1 MDDSMQKLIEQYSR
15 DLMRFHGAHGG
26 APAAPREPGRP
37 DPPDKPEPAV
47 RPDFP
52 PEIPGVPAP
61 APEIPARPPAVPEMP
76 DVPAPAPEMPSPPV
90 PTPEIRASEPDRRQ
104 NDLGF
109 LQVRTYTAR
118 EATPVP
124 DALVLVLQEGQLVR
138 QTLTDE
144 DGLTELIGLDTVGR
158 DLSMTEGTAEPFT
171 TYTVQISAE
180 GYLPVVSRNVPVFGG
195 VTAIQNVGL
204 IPLPEFDADGPD
216 EVVEN
221 TEPDL

>member
-1 MDDSMQKLIEQYSR
+1 MDDSLQQLIDRYSQ

-26 APAAPREPGRP
+26 VTPPTPSPATEVPRAPRPTPPVEPAPPVEQPEMPAAPTP
-37 DPPDKPEPAV
+37 V
-47 RPDFP
+47 
-52 PEIPGVPAP
+52 PEIPSVPDA
-61 APEIPARPPAVPEMP
+61 
-76 DVPAPAPEMPSPPV
+76 
-90 PTPEIRASEPDRRQ
+90 TPEIVLPPDRRQ
-104 NDLGF
+104 NDQGY
-109 LQVRTYTAR
+109 LQVRAYTAR

-144 DGLTELIGLDTVGR
+144 DGLTEILPLDTVGR
-158 DLSMTEGTAEPFT
+158 DLSLTEGTARPFT
-171 TYTVQISAE
+171 VYTLQITAE
-180 GYLPVVSRNVPVFGG
+180 GYLPVISEDVPVFGG

-204 IPLPEFDADGPD
+204 IPLPEFETDGPD